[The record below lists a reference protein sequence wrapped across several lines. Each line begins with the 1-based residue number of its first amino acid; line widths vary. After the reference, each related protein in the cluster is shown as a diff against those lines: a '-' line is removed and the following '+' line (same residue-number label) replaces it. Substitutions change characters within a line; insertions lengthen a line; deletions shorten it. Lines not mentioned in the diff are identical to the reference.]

1 MNCLAE
7 NEPPFCPMSIDTLK
21 EKLADIHADT
31 LRDFVFDLYLRYPE
45 LNDKIEALALANDPV
60 ALSKVLGTRIASLR
74 RGRRFIDYRASFDFS
89 REQEAVLDDIENGL
103 LALSPKRAFDL
114 VDRFLATAE
123 SVLNR
128 VDDSSG
134 SIGQVYRDAVILWL
148 TAAKAWQGANVD
160 WLERVY
166 DIYQQNDYGVLDT
179 LLPNAHL
186 LLSQDQLKQLACRYE
201 NELRKSLKTPEQEGR
216 LNHAAVHSLVA
227 LGAIADALR
236 DPALYERS
244 VLMHSPQP
252 NNLQMKSI
260 CEKYLQYE
268 QPNAAMRYLNH
279 AWESR
284 FEHDRLTLLDEACL
298 QAGDRQRLKAIR
310 CRLFQ
315 SEQSHASFTRYLEVL
330 DEDEKEKARDSAIKL
345 AEKGR
350 NILLSADLLLSLG
363 LPDRAQTLVLSRH
376 HELPESFYDNL
387 LRLGKAFEKADCGL
401 AATAC
406 YRALLL
412 DILTQGRSKA
422 YGHGAQYFKKLE
434 ALAEHIKVYEP
445 LPDHHAFVQ
454 QLQSDHG
461 RKRSFWARL

>member
-7 NEPPFCPMSIDTLK
+7 NELPFCPVSIDTLK
-21 EKLADIHADT
+21 EKLADIDADT
-31 LRDFVFDLYLRYPE
+31 LRDFILDLYLRYPE
-45 LNDKIEALALANDPV
+45 LNDKIEALPLANDPV
-60 ALSKVLGTRIASLR
+60 ALSQVLGKRIASLR
-74 RGRRFIDYRASFDFS
+74 RGRRFIDYRASFDFA
-89 REQEAVLDDIENGL
+89 RELEAVLADIENGL
-103 LALSPKRAFDL
+103 LTLSAKHAFDQ

-134 SIGQVYRDAVILWL
+134 SVGQVYRDAVILWL
-148 TAAKAWQGANVD
+148 TAAKVWQGANVD

-166 DIYQQNDYGVLDT
+166 DLYQQNDYGVLDP

-186 LLSQDQLKQLACRYE
+186 LLSQDQLKQLAWRYE
-201 NELRKSLKTPEQEGR
+201 NELRKSLKAPEQEGR
-216 LNHAAVHSLVA
+216 LNHVALHSRVA
-227 LGAIADALR
+227 LGAMADALH

-268 QPNAAMRYLNH
+268 QPNAAMRYLNQ
-279 AWESR
+279 AWERR

-298 QAGDRQRLKAIR
+298 QTGDRQQLKAIR
-310 CRLFQ
+310 WRLFQ
-315 SEQSHASFTRYLEVL
+315 SEQSRASFTRYLEVL
-330 DEDEKEKARDSAIKL
+330 DEDEKERARDSAIKQ
-345 AEKGR
+345 AEQGD
-350 NILLSADLLLSLG
+350 NILLGADLLLSLG

-376 HELPESFYDNL
+376 QELPECFYDSL
-387 LRLGKAFEKADCGL
+387 LRLGKAFEKADCDL

-412 DILTQGRSKA
+412 DILTQAGIVSGTERREQLP
-422 YGHGAQYFKKLE
+422 HFCYFCR
-434 ALAEHIKVYEP
+434 AV
-445 LPDHHAFVQ
+445 
-454 QLQSDHG
+454 
-461 RKRSFWARL
+461 